1 MAVPHLGR
9 DALTPSPFVFSA
21 SAQEGDTKERQRA
34 ALHPIQKLL
43 YDWGRGKCWEGPALT
58 PAKQYVLGAISFAG
72 TQQVAGHLSVISSGG
87 GFGNCIPTPP
97 QSPQTTSVGPR
108 TLQDPSQPHTTK
120 DKHGGKLEHKR

>member
-9 DALTPSPFVFSA
+9 DTLTPSPFVFSA

-87 GFGNCIPTPP
+87 GLGNCINSHPP
-97 QSPQTTSVGPR
+97 SPPEPPDHICGPKDIAR
-108 TLQDPSQPHTTK
+108 PFSAPH
-120 DKHGGKLEHKR
+120 HERQAWR